1 MVERSRTEGGKL
13 VGVAD
18 QVPSELLY
26 ALQSSILE
34 AEIQRPVQRQ
44 EGTMAYPTA
53 YASKVAIPLPS
64 DQAVR
69 QIIGKSYDPERTLNV
84 LKMFAGTEDMFEA
97 TIGFVKAV
105 FQAQGI
111 DPKTREMI
119 ILRAAKVLNAPYE
132 WQANVQMARNAGL
145 SPAEIDAAASDGPVS
160 GLDAEFVLVCKA
172 TDELSKSGTLR
183 DETLSEL
190 LNRYGETIT
199 RKIVLMIAWF
209 NLLSLFLN
217 GCRVPLETTD
227 KIGTRTSPLG

>member
-1 MVERSRTEGGKL
+1 
-13 VGVAD
+13 
-18 QVPSELLY
+18 
-26 ALQSSILE
+26 
-34 AEIQRPVQRQ
+34 
-44 EGTMAYPTA
+44 MAYPTA

-97 TIGFVKAV
+97 TIGLVKAV

-145 SPAEIDAAASDGPVS
+145 SPEEIHAAASDGPVS
-160 GLDAEFVLVCKA
+160 GLDAEFVLVCQA

-190 LNRYGETIT
+190 LNRYGEIIS